1 MAANIKLG
9 GHLAHVTRAQVI
21 GESGDMNGQDL
32 VNNKYTIFYTLQ
44 MISGNKKNLLG
55 SLHSEKHKTGQ
66 S

>member
-32 VNNKYTIFYTLQ
+32 VNNKYTTFLYFA
-44 MISGNKKNLLG
+44 NDFR
-55 SLHSEKHKTGQ
+55 E
-66 S
+66 